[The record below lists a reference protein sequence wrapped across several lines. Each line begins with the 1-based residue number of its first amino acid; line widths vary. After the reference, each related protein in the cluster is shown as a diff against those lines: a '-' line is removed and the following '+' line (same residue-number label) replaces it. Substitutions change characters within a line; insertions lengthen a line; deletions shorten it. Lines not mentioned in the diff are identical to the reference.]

1 MRESGGTVPL
11 TLFFMLLVVFSG
23 TMIALIVATGNQTAV
38 LGLMWSVGAA
48 AIVAL
53 KLSGHSLHEL
63 GWAWGPGKYHLIA
76 LALPFA
82 YATLTYGTAAV
93 LGAIAFLEPA
103 SVDALVQASGFSFL
117 PQPLGLVATL
127 VLVIVV
133 GMIQSMSSSLGEEIG
148 WRGFLTPRLT
158 ATLGFVLGSLI
169 TGTIWGLWHLP
180 LVILSTYN
188 AGGDM
193 RFELLSFGIGVVA
206 LSGPMAWLRLKANSL
221 WPCVTLHASHN
232 LFIQQIFDRLTTRGA
247 GEITMVGE
255 FGILFAVAVLL
266 VSVPFWIGGSRL
278 HEPRQ
283 LVEKV

>member
-1 MRESGGTVPL
+1 MREGGRTAPL
-11 TLFFMLLVVFSG
+11 TLFFVLLVVFSG

-48 AIVAL
+48 AIIAL
-53 KLSGHSLHEL
+53 KLSGKSLHEL
-63 GWAWGPGKYHLIA
+63 GWAWGPAKYHLIA
-76 LALPFA
+76 LALPLA
-82 YATLTYGTAAV
+82 YATLAYGTAAV
-93 LGAIAFLEPA
+93 SGAVAFLEPA
-103 SVDALVQASGFSFL
+103 SVDALIQSSGFSFL
-117 PQPLGLVATL
+117 PQPLGFVATL
-127 VLVIVV
+127 VLVIIV

-158 ATLGFVLGSLI
+158 ATRGFVLGSLI
-169 TGTIWGLWHLP
+169 TGAIWGLWHLP

-206 LSGPMAWLRLKANSL
+206 LSGPMAWLRLNANSL

-232 LFIQQIFDRLTTRGA
+232 LLIQQIFDRLTTRGE

-255 FGILFAVAVLL
+255 FGVLFAAAVLL
-266 VSVPFWIGGSRL
+266 VSVPFWIGGLRL
-278 HEPRQ
+278 HVGPQ
-283 LVEKV
+283 VAEKA